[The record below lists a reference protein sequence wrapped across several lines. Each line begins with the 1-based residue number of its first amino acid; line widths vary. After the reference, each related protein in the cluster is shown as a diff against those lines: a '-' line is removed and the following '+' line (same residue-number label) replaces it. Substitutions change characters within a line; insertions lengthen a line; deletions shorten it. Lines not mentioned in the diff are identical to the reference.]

1 MSKKLFF
8 LLCTVCVLV
17 LSACGSSESGGE
29 TENESNGGSD
39 QVTIKIWDYLQ
50 PDSSSER
57 EQEALMKKYQEENPS
72 VTFERTYMPFA
83 DLKTKL
89 LQGVGAGELPDIV
102 LIDNPDHQSFAQA
115 GVFADI
121 TEKVDEWGEGDQ
133 YFEGPM
139 ESATL
144 DGKIYGIPNN
154 SNALAIY
161 YNKDMF
167 EEAGITDLPKTWDE
181 FMETA
186 KKLTKGDVKG
196 FAMSG
201 KKSEEGTFQFLPY
214 LWQAGADL
222 DSFGSDE
229 AKSAMSFV
237 QNMVKEGVL
246 SENMINWDQ
255 SDVLV
260 QFQTKKAA
268 MMENGP
274 WQIPMLKEQS
284 QDINWGV
291 FLMPA
296 GEAGTA
302 SILGGENWAIT
313 ETSEHQ
319 DAAWEFI
326 KWTQQPEI
334 LGPMHELGGRLPSRE
349 DVASDE
355 QYDWATDE
363 HVKVFME
370 QLQSAKPRAYGT
382 NYPEISSNIQ
392 EAIQRAM
399 TGEDV
404 DKIMEDT
411 AAKIEPLLP

>member
-1 MSKKLFF
+1 MNRKMIVG
-8 LLCTVCVLV
+8 LLLSLVLV
-17 LSACGSSESGGE
+17 LSACGSSESGSGDNSSSTSE
-29 TENESNGGSD
+29 
-39 QVTIKIWDYLQ
+39 QVTIKIWDYLA
-50 PDSSSER
+50 PDSSSDR
-57 EQEALMKKYQEENPS
+57 EQIALMEKYMEENPD

-89 LQGVGAGELPDIV
+89 LQGVGAGDLPDIV

-121 TEKVDEWGEGDQ
+121 TDKVNEWGEADQ

-139 ESATL
+139 ESVML
-144 DGKIYGIPNN
+144 DGKYYGIPNN

-167 EEAGITDLPKTWDE
+167 EAAGIIETPKTWEE
-181 FMETA
+181 FNESA
-186 KKLTKGDVKG
+186 KKLTNGDVKG

-222 DSFGSDE
+222 NTFGSTE
-229 AKSAMSFV
+229 AKSAMSHV
-237 QNMVKEGVL
+237 QKMVDDGIL
-246 SENMINWDQ
+246 SANMINWDQ

-274 WQIPMLKEQS
+274 WQIPMLNEQS
-284 QDINWGV
+284 KDINWGV

-313 ETSEHQ
+313 GLSEVQ
-319 DAAWEFI
+319 DEAWDFI
-326 KWTQQPEI
+326 EWTQQPDV

-349 DVASDE
+349 DVASDGS
-355 QYDWATDE
+355 YNWATDE
-363 HVKVFME
+363 HMKVFME
-370 QLQSAKPRAYGT
+370 QLKTAKPRAYGT
-382 NYPEISSNIQ
+382 NYPEISTNVQ

-404 DKIMEDT
+404 DKVMEET
-411 AAKIEPLLP
+411 AEKIDPLLP